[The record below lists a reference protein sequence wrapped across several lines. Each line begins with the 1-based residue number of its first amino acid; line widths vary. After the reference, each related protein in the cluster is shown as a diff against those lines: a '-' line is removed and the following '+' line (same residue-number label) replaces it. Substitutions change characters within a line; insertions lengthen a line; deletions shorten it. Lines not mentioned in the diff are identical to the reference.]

1 MKKLFKDWGGS
12 DWLKDIS
19 ESLEMVWLCVNKNNE
34 CIGEEE
40 WSDSNW
46 GLEELKRGRERE
58 RLINNINK
66 SRKKGHVN
74 WESNRQHDFGKWQ
87 RRVHV
92 ANPD

>member
-12 DWLKDIS
+12 DWLKDVS

-34 CIGEEE
+34 CIGEEKC
-40 WSDSNW
+40 SDSNC

-74 WESNRQHDFGKWQ
+74 WESNRQHDFG
-87 RRVHV
+87 
-92 ANPD
+92 